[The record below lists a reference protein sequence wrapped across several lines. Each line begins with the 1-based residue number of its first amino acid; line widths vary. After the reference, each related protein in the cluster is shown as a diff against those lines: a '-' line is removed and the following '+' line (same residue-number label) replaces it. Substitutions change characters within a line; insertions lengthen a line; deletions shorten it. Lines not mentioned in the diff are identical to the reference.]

1 MTSETYSISS
11 DRLAVLYRLSQ
22 TFNSTLDINQV
33 LNLVIDEVIAAFS
46 AERGFVMLIN
56 AEGGFEFRVARGLD
70 KTDIDQP
77 ESQVSQSIVDS
88 VLRDGEPIL
97 SCNVREDERFNQI
110 ECVSLLGLL
119 SVLCVPLKIKNNFL
133 GVIYLDSR
141 LQTCVFD
148 EDDLELLTAIASN
161 AAIAIENARLYRLAV
176 QQGRLERELQMAR
189 EVQMGLLPQTTPRLK
204 NWEFA
209 SHWQPANEVSGDYY
223 DFINIPDKGLGIVI
237 ADVTDKGMAAAL
249 FMAFIRST
257 IRACLR
263 YAATPASN
271 LTCGNQLI
279 LEESTNGMFVT
290 LFYVLLDPHSG
301 DITYVNAGHN
311 PPFCYSKSTDS
322 LFRLERTGMALG
334 VEENTAY
341 TQATK
346 TLLPGDFLLLFTD
359 GLVDSH
365 NEAGEA
371 FGVERLEKTIFA
383 HRADRAA
390 VMVSAIKDALHEFTG
405 NTPCYDDMTLIAV
418 RRL

>member
-1 MTSETYSISS
+1 MTGETYPISNN
-11 DRLAVLYRLSQ
+11 RLAMLYRLSQ

-33 LNLVIDEVIAAFS
+33 LNLVIDEIITAFS
-46 AERGFVMLIN
+46 AEHGFIMLIDSR
-56 AEGGFEFRVARGLD
+56 GGLEFRVARGFD
-70 KTDIDQP
+70 RKNIHQP
-77 ESQVSQSIVDS
+77 ESLVSQSIVDS
-88 VLRDGEPIL
+88 VLKNGEPIL

-141 LQTCVFD
+141 LRSCVFD
-148 EDDLELLTAIASN
+148 RDDLELLTAIASN
-161 AAIAIENARLYRLAV
+161 AAIAIENARLYQMAV
-176 QQGRLERELQMAR
+176 EQGRLERELQMAR
-189 EVQMGLLPQTTPRLK
+189 EVQMGLLPQITPRLK

-209 SHWQPANEVSGDYY
+209 SHWQPANEVAGDYY
-223 DFINIPDKGLGIVI
+223 DFITQPDKGLGIVI
-237 ADVTDKGMAAAL
+237 ADVADKGMAAAL

-263 YAATPASN
+263 YADTPASN

-279 LEESTNGMFVT
+279 LEESSNGMFVT

-311 PPFCYSKSTDS
+311 PPFYYSKTTDS
-322 LFRLERTGMALG
+322 LARLEKTGMALG
-334 VEENTAY
+334 VEEKTTY

-346 TLLPGDFLLLFTD
+346 TLTSGDFLLLFTD
-359 GLVDSH
+359 GVTDSH
-365 NEAGEA
+365 NAAGEA
-371 FGVERLEKTIFA
+371 FGSERLEKTIFA
-383 HRADRAA
+383 HRADSAA
-390 VMVSAIKDALHEFTG
+390 VLVNAIKDALHEFTEH
-405 NTPCYDDMTLIAV
+405 TPCYDDMTLIAI